1 MESLTKGNGLA
12 AETGNS
18 VGSYQPQP
26 FLKPKGMT
34 YKEWITT
41 TVTRFG
47 VKAEDV
53 ELILANQKAL
63 IPDED
68 AEADPTT
75 AKTALVK
82 EFATVIPL
90 ANVSEGGYSV
100 SWNWEAI
107 KMWYNITCGE
117 LGIIPANKPKVRNR
131 SNVW

>member
-1 MESLTKGNGLA
+1 
-12 AETGNS
+12 
-18 VGSYQPQP
+18 
-26 FLKPKGMT
+26 MT
-34 YKEWITT
+34 YKEWFTKTT
-41 TVTRFG
+41 RRFG
-47 VKAEDV
+47 ITSEDV
-53 ELILANQKAL
+53 DLILANQTEL
-63 IPDED
+63 IPDPD
-68 AEADPTT
+68 ATVAPKT

>member
-1 MESLTKGNGLA
+1 MESLTQGNGLA

-41 TVTRFG
+41 TVKRFG

-53 ELILANQKAL
+53 ELILAKN
-63 IPDED
+63 